1 MTPRR
6 VPVHRVTGEGS
17 RADND
22 HLAEE
27 SPLEILVEYS
37 FKSQRRTWAWGVT
50 LRSPGHDEELA
61 AGLLFGE
68 HRIHAA
74 SDILSQE
81 PLSGGRHRIS
91 LHPDLD
97 IDPAQPRSATAAC
110 GFCGSPHLPVI
121 SPLADSDFRIARRGL
136 LELPA
141 RLAAQ
146 QTGFEQTGALH
157 AAALF
162 NARGEIELLRE
173 DIGRHNAVD
182 KITGR
187 ALAEGRLP
195 LAQCGLL
202 LSGRAGYEPAF
213 PSSPPS
219 APPRRLPPTPPAKP
233 TSPSPAFCAPAA
245 PICTRIHS
253 ACRNREPAAPSA
265 PAAEMAPSS

>member
-202 LSGRAGYEPAF
+202 LSGRAGYELVQKAARAGIPFVAAIG
-213 PSSPPS
+213 
-219 APPRRLPPTPPAKP
+219 APTTLAADAARQANITLAGFLRAGRANLYTHPFRLQ
-233 TSPSPAFCAPAA
+233 
-245 PICTRIHS
+245 
-253 ACRNREPAAPSA
+253 EP
-265 PAAEMAPSS
+265 